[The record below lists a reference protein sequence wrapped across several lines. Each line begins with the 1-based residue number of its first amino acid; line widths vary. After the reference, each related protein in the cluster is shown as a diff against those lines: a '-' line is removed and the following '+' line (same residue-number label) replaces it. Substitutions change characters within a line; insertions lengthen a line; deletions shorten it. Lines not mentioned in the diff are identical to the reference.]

1 MCTEIFLARLTGP
14 VICGVTTPRI
24 RWITR
29 NSVSRSRVPLQN
41 LHARVTKLP
50 RARNQ
55 ECALIYVDYSI
66 LNVFAIYFL
75 LVN

>member
-55 ECALIYVDYSI
+55 ECDSSTMLTRYTECVCDLIS
-66 LNVFAIYFL
+66 FS
-75 LVN
+75 